1 MTLRIRLRRSRSRFE
16 AAEYALSATTG
27 SGLRRG
33 GPPASRGT
41 ARRVD
46 NDAGMGV
53 DTAASDEQRVI
64 VGGSDDRND
73 GPMYRFESRCGAAGS
88 DTTCGWWFSIDM

>member
-1 MTLRIRLRRSRSRFE
+1 LF
-16 AAEYALSATTG
+16 ADAV
-27 SGLRRG
+27 
-33 GPPASRGT
+33 

-53 DTAASDEQRVI
+53 DIAASDEQRVI

-73 GPMYRFESRCGAAGS
+73 DSMYRFESRCGAAGS